1 MQYDFNDE
9 LRTALTHAMELEYAK
24 YPDPDELDYEY
35 WFSDEFE
42 KKMKKIR
49 KMPKQTYVSFGRR
62 RLRLL
67 TAVALIAVMLCAMTA
82 GAVAGQRLYVKWNET
97 VNDEDG
103 TLDITFDID
112 DPNQAA
118 SDFRFVKPQTPEGYH
133 IESEVE
139 HSSTEYEVQ
148 YVGKD
153 GSVIYYTQSGKAD
166 STQAK
171 LDTDSDYNKIWING
185 YEGYSYEREG
195 NSALIWSDGVSFY
208 VIIGT
213 CDLNILKKMVEE

>member
-82 GAVAGQRLYVKWNET
+82 GAVAET
-97 VNDEDG
+97 VC
-103 TLDITFDID
+103 
-112 DPNQAA
+112 
-118 SDFRFVKPQTPEGYH
+118 K
-133 IESEVE
+133 VE
-139 HSSTEYEVQ
+139 
-148 YVGKD
+148 
-153 GSVIYYTQSGKAD
+153 
-166 STQAK
+166 
-171 LDTDSDYNKIWING
+171 
-185 YEGYSYEREG
+185 
-195 NSALIWSDGVSFY
+195 
-208 VIIGT
+208 
-213 CDLNILKKMVEE
+213 